1 MKNVKKYNILYIS
14 RKNIEYKNIKA
25 LAKNK
30 NM

>member
-1 MKNVKKYNILYIS
+1 MKNVKKYNIYIG
-14 RKNIEYKNIKA
+14 RKNIECKNIKA